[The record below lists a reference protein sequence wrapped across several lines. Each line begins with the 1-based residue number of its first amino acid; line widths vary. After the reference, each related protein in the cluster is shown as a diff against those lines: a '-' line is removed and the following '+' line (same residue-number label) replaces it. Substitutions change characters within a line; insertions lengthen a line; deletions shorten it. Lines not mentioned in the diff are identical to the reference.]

1 LLLLLMIFIHVAS
14 VSWRKWSWPTGWDHQ
29 GDFLL
34 VSFISNVLLPSF
46 CTVTYR
52 GVATR
57 RFWVLQQGK
66 RSSAWTQ
73 TTRSLSSR
81 KLKLI
86 HGTR

>member
-1 LLLLLMIFIHVAS
+1 VELTNWLRSSRWF
-14 VSWRKWSWPTGWDHQ
+14 
-29 GDFLL
+29 
-34 VSFISNVLLPSF
+34 SFGVFYLKCFAAFF
-46 CTVTYR
+46 CAVTYR